1 MVQAAPVTK
10 SRQDAIVI
18 TWVACLERAIW
29 LPGQGPDVAY
39 RVTVGLV
46 RRCRQLGLLPR
57 RRYDL

>member
-1 MVQAAPVTK
+1 MTK